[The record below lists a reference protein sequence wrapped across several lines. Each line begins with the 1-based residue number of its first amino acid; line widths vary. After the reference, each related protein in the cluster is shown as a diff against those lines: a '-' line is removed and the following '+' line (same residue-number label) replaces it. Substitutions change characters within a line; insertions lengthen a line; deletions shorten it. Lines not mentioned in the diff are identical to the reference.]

1 MRKKILLLILL
12 ACVGSRYSNAQK
24 PADRIPCTIAADFE
38 TGELFGWEPYPYAED
53 IGSYRLVFAQKSPT
67 HNDSK
72 YALAGLVRANDAV
85 EVYEGFTRR
94 FDLWTVPGSRVR
106 IAVYFQSDRDPST
119 LELSLGTFQ

>member
-1 MRKKILLLILL
+1 MSKKILLLLLL
-12 ACVGSRYSNAQK
+12 AFMGFRYCSAQG
-24 PADRIPCTIAADFE
+24 AERIACTIATDFE

-72 YALAGLVRANDAV
+72 FALAGLVRANDAV

-94 FDLWTVPGSRVR
+94 FDLWTVP
-106 IAVYFQSDRDPST
+106 
-119 LELSLGTFQ
+119 